1 LAFPFRAV
9 GLIIEPPK
17 RGGYRMRLLKVFGL
31 GVACVVWVMAAGN
44 SGQGQEN
51 PYYLF
56 LETWTQWK
64 VEVLEGSFNLVIDF
78 PTYFYDPDQQILEVM
93 FVEDP
98 RLATDRSFLALWG
111 DGINLI
117 VLNGIGGGS
126 SSRLTGIYQVPFS
139 SEGGSFELLR
149 MESDGMVEVRFRG
162 ELLLLRPR
170 ESWQTLAPPQV
181 RRWWNGALIRESFT
195 YTVTNWGL
203 WPKEKLVFHFPGGG
217 L

>member
-78 PTYFYDPDQQILEVM
+78 PTYFYDPDQQILE
-93 FVEDP
+93 
-98 RLATDRSFLALWG
+98 
-111 DGINLI
+111 
-117 VLNGIGGGS
+117 
-126 SSRLTGIYQVPFS
+126 
-139 SEGGSFELLR
+139 
-149 MESDGMVEVRFRG
+149 
-162 ELLLLRPR
+162 
-170 ESWQTLAPPQV
+170 
-181 RRWWNGALIRESFT
+181 
-195 YTVTNWGL
+195 
-203 WPKEKLVFHFPGGG
+203 
-217 L
+217 